1 MQETTTLHFVRHG
14 LVHNPNQVYYGR
26 LPDFHLGD
34 EGLAQAQAA
43 AKILSRKR
51 ISAVFSSPMER
62 TIETAEVILKAFD
75 GLQLQIA
82 KQLIEVHSPFDGQAL
97 NAIAERKW
105 DIYTGA
111 LPPYEQPADLLCRVR
126 NFVET
131 VRKEYLGKE
140 VIVVT
145 HGDVLVFMT
154 LFAMGKPITQQAK
167 EDYFT
172 NAYPGPAS
180 ITSFTYQT
188 QAEHEVPVFT
198 THGTGQ

>member
-1 MQETTTLHFVRHG
+1 MQETTTLHFLRHG
-14 LVHNPNQVYYGR
+14 LVHNPDQVYYGR
-26 LPDFHLGD
+26 LPDFHIGD
-34 EGLAQAQAA
+34 KGLAQAQAA

-62 TIETAEVILKAFD
+62 TIETADVILKAFD

-105 DIYTGA
+105 DIYTGTPA
-111 LPPYEQPADLLCRVR
+111 PYEQPADLLCRVR

-131 VRKEYLGKE
+131 VRKDYKGKE
-140 VIVVT
+140 VVAVT

-154 LFAMGKPITQQAK
+154 LFAMGKPIRK
-167 EDYFT
+167 
-172 NAYPGPAS
+172 S
-180 ITSFTYQT
+180 
-188 QAEHEVPVFT
+188 VV
-198 THGTGQ
+198 